1 MNEKRT
7 KALADFIQNKD
18 LATLGHFLDIQDK
31 LDEQSENDANDKQ
44 EIIDA
49 INSIE
54 MPEAKDESENFKAIM
69 DKLDE
74 PQDIE
79 VTLNIV

>member
-54 MPEAKDESENFKAIM
+54 MPEAKDENENFKAIM

>member
-7 KALADFIQNKD
+7 KALADFIQNQD

-31 LDEQSENDANDKQ
+31 LDEQDDKSEQ
-44 EIIDA
+44 ETQAIIEA
-49 INSIE
+49 IKSIE
-54 MPEAKDESENFKAIM
+54 FPEAKDESENFKAIM

-79 VTLNIV
+79 VTLNII